1 MEDEIEVLE
10 EENLVASDVIDNV
23 LEQGKVVQRQRVEDA
38 EEAHNEAFYEEDEK
52 GTLTKMFKLRTGMIW
67 FPQSDAKA
75 WNLNQSVQKQER
87 KMDLCGKFS
96 LRKNLPNFYTS

>member
-10 EENLVASDVIDNV
+10 EENLVASDVIDYV

-67 FPQSDAKA
+67 FPQSDHPKA
-75 WNLNQSVQKQER
+75 WNLNQSVQEQEK

-96 LRKNLPNFYTS
+96 LKEKLA